1 LPGFTYEGVN
11 IEVFQLHSIDALKSL
26 ASAGV
31 IITTYSLHAMFGY
44 RRLVNNSQR
53 KIIQLWHGV
62 PIKKIGSFIQSEK
75 WWPYES
81 ERYHCLPASSKD
93 DQITMARSFFNGD
106 TTKVILSGLPRHDF
120 LSISDDDLPTDYR
133 RFQDLIINRCDG
145 KRMILFAPTWRENP
159 KDNLKFTFN
168 QLNEIIYL
176 MKEYDWVFAYR
187 LHPNSLAQSTVD
199 LFSMVSD
206 QLIDVNDIPDS
217 NVLLRY
223 ASGIITDYSSIYID
237 YMKLKRPVL
246 LYTPDLEG
254 YERQFNYSYEEFSPH
269 ERIST
274 FEEFIGKLEYI
285 VSGKYVLDEQYQ
297 KVLRR
302 FHEYEL
308 DNLNS
313 IRLLNQLKL
322 LPGGDK

>member
-1 LPGFTYEGVN
+1 
-11 IEVFQLHSIDALKSL
+11 
-26 ASAGV
+26 
-31 IITTYSLHAMFGY
+31 
-44 RRLVNNSQR
+44 
-53 KIIQLWHGV
+53 
-62 PIKKIGSFIQSEK
+62 
-75 WWPYES
+75 
-81 ERYHCLPASSKD
+81 
-93 DQITMARSFFNGD
+93 
-106 TTKVILSGLPRHDF
+106 
-120 LSISDDDLPTDYR
+120 
-133 RFQDLIINRCDG
+133 
-145 KRMILFAPTWRENP
+145 
-159 KDNLKFTFN
+159 
-168 QLNEIIYL
+168 